1 MRIGYMS
8 LANRRKRRNF
18 LRLWHREM
26 IKKAVIK
33 AETTTRARRHKG
45 SQFFFNLEQHTHTEY
60 CSVERNSIFCV
71 YTSMTL
77 LQRCSASHTRLVQN
91 RLRQQQRWWQ
101 MYREKFEK
109 YRIEL
114 IKKDKRRNKE
124 YVGRAKRTYTNVL
137 LRCNAA
143 ALFLLFLWYWK
154 SGDRF
159 LPRFL
164 LIC

>member
-114 IKKDKRRNKE
+114 IKKDKRRNSK
-124 YVGRAKRTYTNVL
+124 YVGRNK
-137 LRCNAA
+137 
-143 ALFLLFLWYWK
+143 K
-154 SGDRF
+154 
-159 LPRFL
+159 
-164 LIC
+164 ICKYVVPCDSAPPFYP